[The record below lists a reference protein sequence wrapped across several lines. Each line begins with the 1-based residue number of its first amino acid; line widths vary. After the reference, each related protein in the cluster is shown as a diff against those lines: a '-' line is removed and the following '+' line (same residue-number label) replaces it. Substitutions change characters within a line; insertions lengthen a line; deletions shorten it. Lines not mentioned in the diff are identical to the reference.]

1 MKKIDLGQAIGIL
14 ANVGVIAGIVF
25 LAVELRQNNEL
36 LATQITATRAA
47 SAVTVS
53 ALDQEF
59 LLTIGES
66 PTTAKL
72 WATYLETPE
81 VLPEDQWLQ
90 GTYLMATVIRRL
102 ENIIFQRQLGSL
114 SEEGWASR
122 QPLFNIV
129 RSPGFAAY
137 LESPSAALMNTE
149 FLDYATKLSSGE

>member
-1 MKKIDLGQAIGIL
+1 MKKIDLGQTIGIL

-36 LATQITATRAA
+36 LATQITATQAA

-59 LLTIGES
+59 LLTIGGD
-66 PTTAKL
+66 PVTAKL
-72 WATYLETPE
+72 WATYLDTPE

-90 GTYLMATVIRRL
+90 GGFLMATVVRRL
-102 ENIIFQRQLGSL
+102 ENLYLQRQLGSL
-114 SEEGWASR
+114 SEEGWESR
-122 QPLFNIV
+122 QQLFSIV

-137 LESPSAALMNTE
+137 LESPPASLMNTE
-149 FLDYATKLSSGE
+149 FFDYANKLSSGE